1 MKKILMIGL
10 VSLLILTGCT
20 SKSDMVLNSKKT
32 AEMYDAKET
41 FVLYVTSSTCPA
53 CQIYDEVYDD
63 VSSNYKNVMYKI
75 DYQAEVGKNEEEF
88 TNLVVNHLG
97 YVDATPTTIFIV
109 DGEEVGRSVGIM
121 KYSDL
126 ENSIKNYKI
135 SK

>member
-1 MKKILMIGL
+1 MKKLLMIL
-10 VSLLILTGCT
+10 LLSLLILTGCSAKGEMLLD
-20 SKSDMVLNSKKT
+20 SKQT
-32 AEMYDAKET
+32 AEKYVAKET

-63 VSSNYKNVMYKI
+63 VSKQYQDVMYKI
-75 DYQAEVGKNEEEF
+75 DYQAEVSKNEEEF
-88 TNLVVNHLG
+88 TSLVVEHLN

-109 DGEEVGRSVGIM
+109 DGQEVGRSVGIM

>member
-1 MKKILMIGL
+1 MKKLLMIL
-10 VSLLILTGCT
+10 LLSLLILTGCSAKGEMLLD
-20 SKSDMVLNSKKT
+20 SKQT
-32 AEMYDAKET
+32 AEKYVAKET

-63 VSSNYKNVMYKI
+63 VSKQYQDVMYKI
-75 DYQAEVGKNEEEF
+75 DYQAEVSKNEEGF
-88 TNLVVNHLG
+88 TTLVVEHLN

-109 DGEEVGRSVGIM
+109 DGKEVGRSVGIM